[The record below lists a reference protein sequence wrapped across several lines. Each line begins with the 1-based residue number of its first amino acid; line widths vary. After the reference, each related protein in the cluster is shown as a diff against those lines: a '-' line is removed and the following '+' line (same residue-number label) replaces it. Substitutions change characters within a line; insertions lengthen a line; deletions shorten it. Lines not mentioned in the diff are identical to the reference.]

1 MKRRESVDLEL
12 EGDKRYRKEIW
23 WDRGTESIGQEW
35 RVLGTVISVAAALG
49 NRWRTLEA
57 RRSRR

>member
-1 MKRRESVDLEL
+1 VDLEVD
-12 EGDKRYRKEIW
+12 GDKRYRKEIW